1 MANELTIEIQG
12 LQEVQKKLEDIAYE
26 VGKSGNL
33 VAKAGYIIERQA
45 KKNWGHAQGKK
56 GHRTGGHQGG
66 FPNVDT
72 GRLRASI
79 TVQLDSPTQ
88 ARVGTNVEY
97 APAVEYGHQLRG
109 RVWTS
114 GIRYTKGGITAMSNR
129 MSPAYPFLGPTIEQT
144 KGEIDGVAVSF
155 GNDLE
160 EIWNA

>member
-1 MANELTIEIQG
+1 MADELTIEIQG
-12 LQEVQKKLEDIAYE
+12 IEELSRKNTEICKQIAE
-26 VGKSGNL
+26 SGNL
-33 VAKAGYIIERQA
+33 VAKAAYVIERQA
-45 KKNWGHAQGKK
+45 KINASGRPGPRVQ
-56 GHRTGGHQGG
+56 
-66 FPNVDT
+66 T
-72 GRLRASI
+72 GRLRSSI
-79 TVQLDSPTQ
+79 TTQIDSPTQ